1 MNLYYILYCYITLT
15 MDNIETFVTITPK
28 IEHKKLIVYIVANN
42 NEITELRIFKVIE
55 ELKSLFQQIK
65 QNDKVNEFY
74 LVFDITQFKI
84 PTNFRMFTSVSD
96 LLLESKS
103 LIVDKL
109 KFSVI
114 QSENNIFKMFFSL
127 FKKYYE
133 PIKPLYLC
141 RTENDTKECIH
152 SVDSRSNFP
161 NICNILSSE

>member
-1 MNLYYILYCYITLT
+1 MNS
-15 MDNIETFVTITPK
+15 IETFVTITPK

-65 QNDKVNEFY
+65 QNAKVNEFY

-84 PTNFRMFTSVSD
+84 PTNFRIFSSVSD
-96 LLLESKS
+96 FLLESKS
-103 LIVDKL
+103 LIIDKL
-109 KFSVI
+109 NFSVI

-127 FKKYYE
+127 FQKYYE

-141 RTENDTKECIH
+141 RTTNDTSDCIH
-152 SVDSRSNFP
+152 KPESRDNFP
-161 NICNILSSE
+161 NICTMLTSD